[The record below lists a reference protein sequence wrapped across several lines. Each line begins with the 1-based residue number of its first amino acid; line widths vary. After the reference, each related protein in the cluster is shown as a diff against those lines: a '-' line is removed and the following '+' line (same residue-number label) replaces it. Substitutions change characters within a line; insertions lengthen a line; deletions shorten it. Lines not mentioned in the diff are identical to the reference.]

1 MISRRTRDL
10 ELIKYEPE
18 LAGVTMSIYP
28 FHIALQRIAGVK
40 THPFVFFA
48 NFGVFPAESWGCPL
62 GAYRDIASVVM
73 PPLSKSYIRCLNS
86 VWSSVVVQN
95 RGLWVVQKFL
105 ARGVFLASELVLFC
119 ALLHSSPCSPES
131 RI

>member
-10 ELIKYEPE
+10 ELIKYDPE
-18 LAGVTMSIYP
+18 LAGVTMFIYP
-28 FHIALQRIAGVK
+28 FYVVLQRIAGVN
-40 THPFVFFA
+40 THLFVFCA
-48 NFGVFPAESWGCPL
+48 KFGGFPAESWGCSL

-95 RGLWVVQKFL
+95 RCLLVVQKFL
-105 ARGVFLASELVLFC
+105 AKGVFLASKLVLCFT
-119 ALLHSSPCSPES
+119 SFEFMFP
-131 RI
+131 